1 MVCVCGSMIR
11 QIADLSRLEQLE
23 ASERTDNFLHA

>member
-11 QIADLSRLEQLE
+11 QIADLSRLEQSE
-23 ASERTDNFLHA
+23 AGEQTDNFLYA